1 MISINFK
8 IFLQKRK
15 VFVNYK
21 KNGAIIKKNLEKPA
35 ENLNVISCFLQK
47 LSKYLI
53 TAKTT

>member
-35 ENLNVISCFLQK
+35 ENLNVI
-47 LSKYLI
+47 
-53 TAKTT
+53 